1 MCGSQDNK
9 SEGLLSLFYCFSD
22 IVPFL
27 SLENSITCS
36 SDVTEDLNAVS
47 VTCQY
52 NTVIYRGYR
61 VYIQSSS
68 MDISLQFVES
78 TKSGSAVIISSSGV
92 GEHLVFV
99 FPMWRPNIDVPDG
112 RLEPAYRK
120 LHNLT
125 GTIG

>member
-1 MCGSQDNK
+1 MK
-9 SEGLLSLFYCFSD
+9 ILSLFLYFSD

-36 SDVTEDLNAVS
+36 SDETEDLNAVS
-47 VTCQY
+47 VECRY
-52 NTVIYRGYR
+52 NTMIYRGFR
-61 VYIQSSS
+61 VYIQNT

-78 TKSGSAVIISSSGV
+78 TVSGSAVTIMSTGV

-120 LHNLT
+120 RHNLT
-125 GTIG
+125 GIIGQSYK